1 MNVTDAIRTG
11 LVALAL
17 LGSGSVWA
25 QTATNVNCDGCVGT
39 NDIATN
45 GVRRSNIQNFSINT
59 PKLSNFAVTT
69 EKIKTD
75 AVTTSKIEDGA
86 VTAAKVEAKLS
97 NAIGT
102 YCAPGEF
109 VVGIDDNGNLVC
121 QAHLYYPFGPK
132 KDIAVAE
139 LSGWTECHRSAFD
152 TSGVDAIS
160 DISAACGGDKIMMAC
175 RPLNAEYLTLLA
187 AAPKSDVFYDTG
199 DSNNDT
205 RNSNGTEWYRSDN
218 YSWGFALGGETVNRN
233 SCDYDTG
240 SQTNPDTRMCI
251 HTGSGGYLQGGYR
264 CGSDIAYDNSYD
276 RVFYTN

>member
-1 MNVTDAIRTG
+1 
-11 LVALAL
+11 
-17 LGSGSVWA
+17 VWA

-218 YSWGFALGGETVNRN
+218 YSWGFALGGETVNRS
-233 SCDYDTG
+233 SCDYDAG
-240 SQTNPDTRMCI
+240 AQTNPDTRMCI
-251 HTGSGGYLQGGYR
+251 HTGGGFLQSGYR
-264 CGSDIAYDNSYD
+264 CGENYVNGAADWE